1 MILELHLRC
10 TIRRKIMEKNDNRIR
25 HPIVETD
32 KRDFY
37 LGFLDDAINK
47 LHHKATKGK
56 IKNPKNE
63 KIKIEYFRALVYAI
77 STANS
82 VLEKKQLDK
91 LERDLEMLKEG
102 IVFQNEEKSSEL
114 DEDKLKEIERIDA
127 KIDKMLGGE

>member
-1 MILELHLRC
+1 
-10 TIRRKIMEKNDNRIR
+10 MEKNDNRIR

>member
-1 MILELHLRC
+1 MTKKDDGIKC
-10 TIRRKIMEKNDNRIR
+10 
-25 HPIVETD
+25 PIVETD

-63 KIKIEYFRALVYAI
+63 RIKIEYFRALVYAV
-77 STANS
+77 STANN

-91 LERDLEMLKEG
+91 LEKDMEMLKRG
-102 IVFQNEEKSSEL
+102 IAFQNEETSSTL

-127 KIDKMLGGE
+127 KIDKMLERG

>member
-1 MILELHLRC
+1 MTNKDDVL
-10 TIRRKIMEKNDNRIR
+10 KY
-25 HPIVETD
+25 PIVESD
-32 KRDFY
+32 KRDLY

-63 KIKIEYFRALVYAI
+63 KIKIDYFRALIYAI
-77 STANS
+77 STANT

-91 LERDLEMLKEG
+91 LEQDLEMLKSG
-102 IVFQNEEKSSEL
+102 IVFQNEEKPSPTL

-127 KIDKMLGGE
+127 KIEKMMERN